1 MLSSNTKMI
10 RKITT
15 LLFLL
20 LLVGVTITMCEDEE
34 KSEGSSSSSKLF
46 LMENSKSV
54 VKTDAGEM
62 RLFKNNDDKFL
73 DRSMH
78 IGLINMEPRSL
89 FIPQYLDSNL
99 IIFVR
104 RGIILL
110 SFMTMIFQFDMVVN
124 EEKID
129 ILVLDIFFCSR
140 LI

>member
-1 MLSSNTKMI
+1 MLSSNTKMM

-34 KSEGSSSSSKLF
+34 KSEESSSSSSSKLF
-46 LMENSKSV
+46 LMENFKSV

-104 RGIILL
+104 RGIIILLL
-110 SFMTMIFQFDMVVN
+110 SFYAYTLFQFDMVVN
-124 EEKID
+124 EE
-129 ILVLDIFFCSR
+129 
-140 LI
+140 

>member
-104 RGIILL
+104 RGIIILLL
-110 SFMTMIFQFDMVVN
+110 SFYAYTLFQFDMVVN
-124 EEKID
+124 EE
-129 ILVLDIFFCSR
+129 
-140 LI
+140 

>member
-1 MLSSNTKMI
+1 MI

-104 RGIILL
+104 RGIIILLL
-110 SFMTMIFQFDMVVN
+110 SFYAYTLFQFDMVVN
-124 EEKID
+124 EE
-129 ILVLDIFFCSR
+129 
-140 LI
+140 

>member
-104 RGIILL
+104 RGIIILL
-110 SFMTMIFQFDMVVN
+110 SFYAYTLFQFDMVVN
-124 EEKID
+124 EE
-129 ILVLDIFFCSR
+129 
-140 LI
+140 

>member
-1 MLSSNTKMI
+1 MLSSNTKMM

-104 RGIILL
+104 RGIIILLL
-110 SFMTMIFQFDMVVN
+110 SFYAYTLFQFDMVVN
-124 EEKID
+124 EE
-129 ILVLDIFFCSR
+129 
-140 LI
+140 